1 RARHGGAGAL
11 RAGGHRR
18 GHAFRSPPPR
28 RRPGA
33 ADQAPRVADRG
44 AAQPA
49 HPAAGSDRR
58 PQRSARV
65 QPSRRGGPQPADER
79 DEPRQRVRGAHGQS
93 RLAGGRAAGRH
104 PVHRVL
110 DVQGPVAAQ
119 RHQHPLRR
127 VRGKEAAPMIK
138 VLLLLAG
145 AALVVFFLANR
156 RKARAKAG
164 VKIGFVLFVVFM
176 VYAVIRPDDLTVV
189 ANALG
194 VQRGTD
200 LVLYALVMGFAFVTV
215 STYVRFR
222 EQELRYSRLA
232 RTIALQHA
240 VRPDDKVDA
249 VVMKPAPD
257 DDDPMRS

>member
-1 RARHGGAGAL
+1 
-11 RAGGHRR
+11 
-18 GHAFRSPPPR
+18 
-28 RRPGA
+28 
-33 ADQAPRVADRG
+33 
-44 AAQPA
+44 
-49 HPAAGSDRR
+49 
-58 PQRSARV
+58 
-65 QPSRRGGPQPADER
+65 
-79 DEPRQRVRGAHGQS
+79 
-93 RLAGGRAAGRH
+93 
-104 PVHRVL
+104 
-110 DVQGPVAAQ
+110 
-119 RHQHPLRR
+119 
-127 VRGKEAAPMIK
+127 MIK

-232 RTIALQHA
+232 RTIALQNA
-240 VRPDDKVDA
+240 VRPEDRVDA
-249 VVMKPAPD
+249 KVMKPAPH
-257 DDDPMRS
+257 DDDPMRP

>member
-1 RARHGGAGAL
+1 
-11 RAGGHRR
+11 
-18 GHAFRSPPPR
+18 
-28 RRPGA
+28 
-33 ADQAPRVADRG
+33 
-44 AAQPA
+44 
-49 HPAAGSDRR
+49 
-58 PQRSARV
+58 
-65 QPSRRGGPQPADER
+65 
-79 DEPRQRVRGAHGQS
+79 
-93 RLAGGRAAGRH
+93 
-104 PVHRVL
+104 
-110 DVQGPVAAQ
+110 
-119 RHQHPLRR
+119 
-127 VRGKEAAPMIK
+127 MIK

-232 RTIALQHA
+232 RTIALQNA